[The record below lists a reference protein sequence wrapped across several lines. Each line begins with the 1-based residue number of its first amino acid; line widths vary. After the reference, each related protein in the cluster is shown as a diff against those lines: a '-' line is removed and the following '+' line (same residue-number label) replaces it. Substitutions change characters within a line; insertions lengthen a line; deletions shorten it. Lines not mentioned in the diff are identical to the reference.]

1 MPQERWRDL
10 QSRGGKAEAPPSRG
24 TGAHPA
30 LLRLRDLALVIVLA
44 WWIGESVLDYRDD
57 IALAGKSS
65 DPTPVTFTV
74 AGETLTVPGNT
85 VRFASTRGGG
95 TVARVELLLR
105 WPGLEGFSA
114 TNADIFRDPSSLAPL
129 IYVTIAPRETPLDMD
144 DRLSSIYAG
153 YFGGDP
159 FAGPSGLTGRNMT
172 ADSGYGGEE
181 VYFARTGPVRFAAR
195 CTAEASA
202 DVPATCIRD
211 VNIGGNLSLLYR
223 FNRFY
228 LGDWAAMDR
237 ELKAAASSFLGE

>member
-1 MPQERWRDL
+1 MAGVAKQR
-10 QSRGGKAEAPPSRG
+10 QKAEALRETRDWRAPGLIAG
-24 TGAHPA
+24 TA
-30 LLRLRDLALVIVLA
+30 LALVLLLA
-44 WWIGESVLDYRDD
+44 WWIGESVREYRDD

-65 DPTPVTFTV
+65 DPTPVAFTI
-74 AGETLTVPGNT
+74 AGETLTAPGNA
-85 VRFASTRGGG
+85 VRFTSRRSGGA
-95 TVARVELLLR
+95 VERVELLLR
-105 WPGLEGFSA
+105 WPGLEGLTNA
-114 TNADIFRDPSSLAPL
+114 NADIFRDSSSLAPL

-181 VYFARTGPVRFAAR
+181 VYFARSGPVRFATR
-195 CTAEASA
+195 CMAEASA
-202 DVPATCIRD
+202 EVPATCIRD
-211 VNIGGNLSLLYR
+211 VNVGRNLSMLYR

-237 ELKAAASSFLGE
+237 ELKAAVSSFLGE